1 MSKTVDVSLKNKERH
16 YIEYILPFFILLSQY
31 SIGVLN
37 IGTLALIVVGI
48 ILTIQRSWKVPF
60 PFYYKP
66 FILFLMY
73 IIARDLI
80 RLVLGPDA
88 FQTQINRIVEY
99 FIIFFFV
106 FAVCTQNFSED
117 KLYKIWKIAG
127 VIFTIGLLYQIFQI
141 YILGQHISP
150 ISIVPGYVLRPD
162 EKVTQMRPSSFFAEP
177 ASFVNAMIPLE
188 FMSLKRKDFK
198 WAAFTTVAILL
209 SGSTVGVIL
218 SLVLWTMELLRRDNS
233 FWKRTLIVIIAA
245 IISVLFMNLDVFNFS
260 FTKFLEVAS
269 GESTF
274 GSRVATGFEV
284 IRRQTILEFIFG
296 TNYND
301 VATFVSSNIS
311 NFSDSAVVMI
321 YWRSGRLFLNTF
333 SRLIFQYGVIGLL
346 LFLNPLIQY
355 MRQSNYKA
363 KMLVVTTIVAIFGQT
378 MLLNTYYFMLV
389 ILFLLYEEY
398 SLNNVEE

>member
-1 MSKTVDVSLKNKERH
+1 MSKTVDVFLENKERH

-37 IGTLALIVVGI
+37 IGTLVLIVIGI
-48 ILTIQRSWKVPF
+48 ILTIQSSWKVPF

-73 IIARDLI
+73 IVARDLI

-106 FAVCTQNFSED
+106 FAICTQDFSED
-117 KLYKIWKIAG
+117 KLYKTWKIAG

-141 YILGQHISP
+141 NILGQHISP

-162 EKVTQMRPSSFFAEP
+162 EKVIQTRPSSFFAEP
-177 ASFVNAMIPLE
+177 ASFVNAIIPLE

-198 WAAFTTVAILL
+198 WAVFTTVAILL

-233 FWKRTLIVIIAA
+233 FWKRALIVIIAA
-245 IISVLFMNLDVFNFS
+245 IISVLFMNLDVFYFS
-260 FTKFLEVAS
+260 FTKLLEVAN

-274 GSRVATGFEV
+274 GSRVVTGFEV
-284 IRRQTILEFIFG
+284 IRRQTILELVFG

-301 VATFVSSNIS
+301 VATFVSSDIS
-311 NFSDSAVVMI
+311 NFSNSAVVMT

-346 LFLNPLIQY
+346 LFLNPLIRY
-355 MRQSNYKA
+355 IRQSNYKA
-363 KMLVVTTIVAIFGQT
+363 KMLVVMTIVAIFGQT

-398 SLNNVEE
+398 SLNDVEE